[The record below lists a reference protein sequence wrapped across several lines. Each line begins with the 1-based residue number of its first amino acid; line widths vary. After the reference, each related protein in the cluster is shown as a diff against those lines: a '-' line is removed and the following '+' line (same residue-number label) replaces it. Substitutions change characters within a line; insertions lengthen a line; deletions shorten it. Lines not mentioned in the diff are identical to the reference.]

1 MKQKQKLTLAEAKKK
16 MIKSGLFSLAAVL
29 VLIVATVAWFSS
41 GTKVGVD
48 TISAEI
54 SNDDLFITQFFE
66 SIDTNKDGVLDTNPN
81 WTAVTAPDI
90 DTGNLVPGQKMFYKI
105 VVNST
110 RPRLQLIMN
119 DITVLNGG
127 SMSNADVLDIVK
139 IKFDVRNQ
147 NGELITG
154 IDDFDGSMKD
164 LYDLNGIDPD
174 AATAPTITV
183 YDIAMASIP
192 DRTIVFYYT
201 VGIPGTITQ
210 EDLVQGTGVKIEK
223 IELYHD

>member
-154 IDDFDGSMKD
+154 ISDFDGSMKD
-164 LYDLNGIDPD
+164 LYDLKNIDPD

-183 YDIAMASIP
+183 YDIAMTSIP

>member
-154 IDDFDGSMKD
+154 ISDFDGSMKD
-164 LYDLNGIDPD
+164 LYDLKNIDPD

-201 VGIPGTITQ
+201 VGIPSTITQ
-210 EDLVQGTGVKIEK
+210 EDLVQGTGVKTEK